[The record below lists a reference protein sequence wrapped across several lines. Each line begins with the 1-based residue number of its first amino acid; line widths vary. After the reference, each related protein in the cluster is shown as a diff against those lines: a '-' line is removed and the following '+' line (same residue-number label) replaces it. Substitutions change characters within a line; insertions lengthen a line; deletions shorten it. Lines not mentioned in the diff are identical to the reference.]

1 MVLIPG
7 DIAIIEWGMHRI
19 PEAVCIH
26 SVHVYEAGDM
36 SIRYRFASNPRGVD
50 WSGFVAHD
58 DTTVRV
64 IARGIAHVDEHTRS
78 MLS

>member
-1 MVLIPG
+1 MLLIPG
-7 DIAIIEWGMHRI
+7 DIVIIEWGTQRI

-26 SVHVYEAGDM
+26 SVHTYETGDM

-58 DTTVRV
+58 DASVRV